1 MLYVT
6 SNIIRKQLLD
16 KTKPCKKFTEDEAN
30 ALVEFSQQLCDIG
43 I

>member
-1 MLYVT
+1 MLYI
-6 SNIIRKQLLD
+6 SNNIIRKQVLD

-30 ALVEFSQQLCDIG
+30 SLVEFSQQLCDIG